1 MNKIFLFLCWSLLTL
16 CKSTQAQFGDYGP
29 DIDFGIS
36 LRRRSLGMPK
46 QPEGGYWSWPLPLP
60 PTPFPKLR
68 KRSPEELNIRVFR
81 QGRLRKTQPG
91 YDVNKLSRFFIFC
104 DFHFFC

>member
-1 MNKIFLFLCWSLLTL
+1 MTL
-16 CKSTQAQFGDYGP
+16 CKTTQAQFGDYGP

-46 QPEGGYWSWPLPLP
+46 QPEGGYWSWRRRRERLPMPLPMPSL

-68 KRSPEELNIRVFR
+68 KRSPEDLNIGVFR

-91 YDVNKLSRFFIFC
+91 YDVNKLSRFFIFL
-104 DFHFFC
+104 

>member
-46 QPEGGYWSWPLPLP
+46 QPEGGIWSWPMPLP

-68 KRSPEELNIRVFR
+68 KRSPEELNIGVFR

-91 YDVNKLSRFFIFC
+91 YDVNKLSRFFIRV
-104 DFHFFC
+104 DHT